1 MITRQCKE
9 LTEVDDEV
17 INGVHVIRWNA
28 NTYHTMHK
36 GDKEGYQKF
45 ILENAVNYDCMVAV
59 GSPDFQIA
67 WKYTPLLISGA
78 IYSGICN
85 GEKRSIYTEAE
96 IDALLPPALKG
107 QVEN

>member
-59 GSPDFQIA
+59 GTQTSFVDWMLQ
-67 WKYTPLLISGA
+67 LLIKCSAGKYY
-78 IYSGICN
+78 IYILFGIL
-85 GEKRSIYTEAE
+85 SI
-96 IDALLPPALKG
+96 IKMILI
-107 QVEN
+107 V